1 MKTNPKTIQRAR
13 RQKRIR
19 AKIAGTAERPRL
31 SVFKSNRF
39 ISAQVI
45 DDANGVT
52 LAAFSSQSLKG
63 KKAAKYIEVEVAY
76 ENGKSKITGVKRLST
91 FSKRMYQGAH
101 ELRPVKNGQGLL
113 VLSTP
118 KGVLSGKEARKE
130 NVGGEALFQIW

>member
-1 MKTNPKTIQRAR
+1 MVKDTISDLIVNLKNAGVSG
-13 RQKRIR
+13 RQYVVSPFSNLNFAVLELLQKEGFIHSV
-19 AKIAGTAERPRL
+19 AK
-31 SVFKSNRF
+31 
-39 ISAQVI
+39 
-45 DDANGVT
+45 
-52 LAAFSSQSLKG
+52 KG

-101 ELRPVKNGQGLL
+101 ELRPVKNGLGLL